1 MPSQQSQSSQSP
13 PTTTSISTYS
23 CKAWHANYFYF
34 FFLYS
39 SSLIEIN
46 LLFANRHCNTSF
58 VVTIIQLVA
67 LGYFMA
73 FECKVN
79 TDIVVTKKSE
89 VNSNGKSLVIDSE
102 ALVGGSSIS
111 FSKLCIGL
119 SDRRTTI
126 ADLPPVLI
134 SEILNCLDPKELGV
148 VSCVSPSLYR
158 IASDHHGWKEF
169 YCERWGLP
177 TPVPVSL
184 NAAAECSDEK
194 SWKDLFVER
203 ESRNKTFMGRYTID
217 TLYGHTQPVRTLF
230 VLLSRK
236 LVFTS
241 GYDSIIRMWDLED
254 GCSIAL
260 SRPLGCTI
268 RAVAADSKVLV
279 AGGSDGFIHGW
290 RAEEGHPHL
299 FDIKGPQN
307 QNTEFRL
314 WEHQGPITCVGLD
327 SCRIYS
333 GSWDMTIRVWDRVS
347 FMCLNVLMHNDW
359 VWTLAPHDVTLVS
372 SSGSD
377 VYIWET
383 NTFSLI
389 DIIKDAHV
397 GNAYS
402 LARSHTGNFIF
413 TGGEDGAIHMFEI
426 TSHGCVSVRK
436 LATWAPHSGP
446 VYSLSFEFPWLV
458 SASSDG
464 KLSLIDVRKLLKNI
478 RRSSSMKKCDSS
490 NGNNLDC
497 KNMEPPQRMLQGSC
511 GSLFCVGTGA
521 DRIICGGEEGTVK
534 IWNFSQAFEMAKRAS
549 ALRALRLENRMRRR
563 KLQNEMDS
571 KGQKVEQCLVSGKS
585 QMSGERNGVWYNKR
599 GLARK
604 VKG

>member
-1 MPSQQSQSSQSP
+1 
-13 PTTTSISTYS
+13 
-23 CKAWHANYFYF
+23 
-34 FFLYS
+34 
-39 SSLIEIN
+39 
-46 LLFANRHCNTSF
+46 
-58 VVTIIQLVA
+58 
-67 LGYFMA
+67 MA

-79 TDIVVTKKSE
+79 TDIAVTKDSE
-89 VNSNGKSLVIDSE
+89 VDSNHIVSSGKSLVIDSE
-102 ALVGGSSIS
+102 TVVTNSG
-111 FSKLCIGL
+111 KLIHSAKLPIDACLL
-119 SDRRTTI
+119 SDHRTI
-126 ADLPPVLI
+126 ADLPPALI
-134 SEILNCLDPKELGV
+134 SEIFNCLDPKELGV

-158 IASDHHGWKEF
+158 IASDHHVWKEF

-177 TPVPVSL
+177 TGVPVSL
-184 NAAAECSDEK
+184 NAECSDER
-194 SWKDLFVER
+194 SWKALFVER
-203 ESRNKTFMGRYTID
+203 EFRSKTFLGRYTID
-217 TLYGHTQPVRTLF
+217 TLYGHTEPVRTLF
-230 VLLSRK
+230 VLLSKK
-236 LVFTS
+236 LIITS
-241 GYDSIIRMWDLED
+241 GYDSIIRMWDVED
-254 GCSIAL
+254 GYSIAS

-268 RAVAADSKVLV
+268 RAVAADSKLLI

-314 WEHQGPITCVGLD
+314 WEHQGPITCIGLD
-327 SCRIYS
+327 SSRIYS

-347 FMCLNVLMHNDW
+347 LKCLTVLMHNDW
-359 VWTLAPHDVTLVS
+359 VWSLVPHDGTVVS
-372 SSGSD
+372 TSGSD

-426 TSHGCVSVRK
+426 TSNGCGSVRR
-436 LATWAPHSGP
+436 LATWGPHTGP

-478 RRSSSMKKCDSS
+478 RHSSTKTKKRDSSS
-490 NGNNLDC
+490 GNNLDQ
-497 KNMEPPQRMLQGSC
+497 KNMEPPQRMLHGSG
-511 GSLFCVGTGA
+511 GSLFCVGIGA
-521 DRIICGGEEGTVK
+521 DRIICGGEEGTVR
-534 IWNFSQAFEMAKRAS
+534 IWNFSQAFEMAKRVS
-549 ALRALRLENRMRRR
+549 ALKALRFENRMRRR

-571 KGQKVEQCLVSGKS
+571 KGQRVDS
-585 QMSGERNGVWYNKR
+585 QGQGLTRKR
-599 GLARK
+599 ARS
-604 VKG
+604 VG